1 MADLAIKLNKYFL
14 DTFINVLVDEL
25 NNLKDSDTVKDI
37 DEEDDYLNP
46 KTISE
51 TNENS
56 SKHCTRNK

>member
-1 MADLAIKLNKYFL
+1 MAIKLNNTL
-14 DTFINVLVDEL
+14 QDPFINVLVDEL
-25 NNLKDSDTVKDI
+25 NKLKESDTVKDI
-37 DEEDDYLNP
+37 DEVDDYLNP